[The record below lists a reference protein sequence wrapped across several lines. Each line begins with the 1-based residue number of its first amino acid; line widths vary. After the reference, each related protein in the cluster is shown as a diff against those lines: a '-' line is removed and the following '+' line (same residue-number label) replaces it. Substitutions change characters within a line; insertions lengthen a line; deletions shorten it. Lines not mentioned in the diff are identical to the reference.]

1 MSWSLLVMKAVE
13 DRVWP
18 EWRAAIE
25 ATAVFLVTFL
35 PWLGRGFIKDDF
47 AWIASNQVTSP
58 GELVGLFTSTADFY
72 RPVVRLSFAAD
83 WWLFGIE
90 PLAYGLT
97 NLAILAAGALA
108 LRALAL
114 ALGMPRG
121 AALLAA
127 GLWAFNFHGV
137 DMSLLWIS
145 GRTSLL
151 ATLFAFLAARSFV
164 VGRPRAA
171 AGWALVAMLSKEDAV
186 LLPFVLLAW
195 GGLWETH
202 PRGAGGGAAV
212 DRGAGGGFPP
222 TRAGSKTATAAEAAV
237 DRGAGGGF
245 PPTRAG
251 SKTATS
257 AEAAVDRGARGGFPP
272 TRAGSKTATAAE
284 AAVDRGAGGGF
295 HFRRALR
302 SSWPLFVSLGLYLA
316 ARTAAG
322 AMTPLDAPDAYRFVL
337 SPGPILL
344 NAVSYLDRGATLGA
358 SFLLVLAAAAWAVP
372 RPTAVERRWVLLGVV
387 WLLGGFA
394 IALLLPFR
402 SSLYAVGPAAGASLA
417 GAALVSALWNGVG
430 RAARCRAVLAGAGAL
445 AIAVPIHWARIDH
458 LVDSAKLSTH
468 VLDRLAPVVETLP
481 PDGVIR
487 LDDDRG
493 RRNNLD
499 AAFGTLVETAV
510 LVRTGRPQPV
520 WIEPPPVDWR
530 VAGLVPPR
538 AEDVVVRFAL
548 RDGELVRVP
557 EPAGTIPR

>member
-1 MSWSLLVMKAVE
+1 MSWSQLVMKAVE

-18 EWRAAIE
+18 EWRAALE
-25 ATAVFLVTFL
+25 ATAVFLVTYL

-47 AWIASNQVTSP
+47 AWIASNQVTSA
-58 GELVGLFTSTADFY
+58 GELATLFTGTADFY

-121 AALLAA
+121 TALLAA

-151 ATLFAFLAARSFV
+151 ATLFALLAARSFV
-164 VGRPRAA
+164 IGRPRAA
-171 AGWALVAMLSKEDAV
+171 AGWALVAMLSREDAV

-195 GGLWETH
+195 GSLWQTDQ
-202 PRGAGGGAAV
+202 PGVGGAR
-212 DRGAGGGFPP
+212 RGFNLGP
-222 TRAGSKTATAAEAAV
+222 
-237 DRGAGGGF
+237 
-245 PPTRAG
+245 
-251 SKTATS
+251 
-257 AEAAVDRGARGGFPP
+257 
-272 TRAGSKTATAAE
+272 
-284 AAVDRGAGGGF
+284 
-295 HFRRALR
+295 ALR
-302 SSWPLFVSLGLYLA
+302 SSWPLFLALALYLA

-337 SPGPILL
+337 SPGPVLL
-344 NAVSYLDRGATLGA
+344 NVLSYLDRGATLAA
-358 SFLLVLAAAAWAVP
+358 SFTFLLAAAAWAVP
-372 RPTAVERRWVLLGVV
+372 RPAPLQRRWVQLGLV

-394 IALLLPFR
+394 LAVLLPFR

-417 GAALVSALWNGVG
+417 GAALVTALWDGVG
-430 RAARCRAVLAGAGAL
+430 RAARCRAVLAGAFSL
-445 AIAVPIHWARIDH
+445 AIAVPIHWARLDEW
-458 LVDSAKLSTH
+458 VDSARLSTH

-487 LDDDRG
+487 LHDDRG
-493 RRNNLD
+493 QRNNLD

-510 LVRTGRPQPV
+510 LVRTGRRQPV
-520 WIEPPPVDWR
+520 WIEPPPVDWQL
-530 VAGLVPPR
+530 AGLVPPR
-538 AEDVVVRFAL
+538 EEDVVVRFAL
-548 RDGELVRVP
+548 QGDELARLP
-557 EPAGTIPR
+557 EPDRAVPR